1 MLLGLWG
8 CTGPLVDAPAALPS
22 AMPPGAPI
30 TQISI
35 ERDCFGC
42 AGGSLLVLRADGSA
56 QRVQR
61 GHARHGALDVVTHGA
76 GRAAD
81 FAALA
86 RFVQVQ
92 QFFAMADEYQDPDL
106 RDGPWTLISVT
117 RGDQE
122 KRVFK
127 RDEAGPDAL
136 KLLQS
141 RIDAVAAGITFKS
154 APP

>member
-1 MLLGLWG
+1 MLGLWG
-8 CTGPLVDAPAALPS
+8 CAGPLVNVPTALPS
-22 AMPPGAPI
+22 AAPPGAPI

-61 GHARHGALDVVTHGA
+61 GHARHGSLDVVTQGV
-76 GRAAD
+76 GRAAE

-106 RDGPWTLISVT
+106 RDGPWTLVSVT
-117 RGDQE
+117 RGGQE

-127 RDEAGPDAL
+127 RDEAGPEAL
-136 KLLQS
+136 KLLES
-141 RIDAVAAGITFKS
+141 RIDAVAARITFES